1 PERVLRAGPRRPG
14 GRGEEGAPL
23 PPLLQRYDEAL
34 LRAAGVVPGYCPVFE
49 SAETLA
55 RAGIWLTAAAER
67 PGVARVRFLTVL
79 PVHRANP
86 NLALEQVR
94 HIGDD
99 GVLAEQERA
108 LDEQGRLVVHA
119 VLPPSPRAAL
129 GPHDL
134 DHLLVSARLALV
146 DV

>member
-1 PERVLRAGPRRPG
+1 M
-14 GRGEEGAPL
+14 RGARTLQSSREGAPCRAQATRG
-23 PPLLQRYDEAL
+23 PRGRGCPSPATLQGYDEAL

-67 PGVARVRFLTVL
+67 PGVAHFRFLTVL
-79 PVHRANP
+79 PADMTNP

-94 HIGDD
+94 HIGND

-108 LDEQGRLVVHA
+108 LDEQGGLVVHD
-119 VLPPSPRAAL
+119 VLRPSPWQ
-129 GPHDL
+129 
-134 DHLLVSARLALV
+134 
-146 DV
+146 